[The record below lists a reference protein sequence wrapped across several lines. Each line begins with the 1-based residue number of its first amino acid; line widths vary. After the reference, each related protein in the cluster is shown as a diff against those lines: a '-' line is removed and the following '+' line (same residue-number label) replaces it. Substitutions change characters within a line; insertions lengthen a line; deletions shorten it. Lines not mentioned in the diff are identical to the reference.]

1 MKRLKTT
8 LSNPSARLN
17 AARCKQFKQ
26 ITSSDERSTKK
37 TACVEANSRSQ
48 AKNQKAAKAL
58 LKRCRDWV
66 GVRISSGAPPS
77 GSNRLLGAL
86 V

>member
-8 LSNPSARLN
+8 LSNPSAHRMQHVASSSNKLP
-17 AARCKQFKQ
+17 AA
-26 ITSSDERSTKK
+26 TSAPQKM

-66 GVRISSGAPPS
+66 GSSKSLRARHLVDRI
-77 GSNRLLGAL
+77 
-86 V
+86 